1 MEGKENMVSGVT
13 VIAAEAP
20 SNYHVAPRPDGPPQV
35 TVSPSV
41 VTPTSTIMAGIMEKK
56 KRGRPRKYGPDGSGV
71 RTLSP
76 MPITASAPPLT
87 GTYSSGSGKR
97 GRGRLSNSDSK
108 HDHRV
113 EMRSMGDGG
122 ACSDGAHFTP
132 HVITVN
138 AGEDV
143 TARIISFC
151 QQGPRA
157 ICILSAN
164 GMVSNATL
172 RQSDSSGG
180 TLTYEGRFEIVNLCG
195 SFTPTEREGTRFRA
209 GGLSVSLSSPNGQV
223 VGGCVAGLLVAAA
236 PVQIIVGSF
245 LPSTQPEHKPKK
257 QKVQALTYPASAIP
271 ALPAPPPSAKDEPCN
286 NGQGQNIP
294 SPAMQQP
301 IMPPPFQREAWP
313 NAHSHSMQDSRKAA
327 TDINISLPGGSTRL
341 QLNKD
346 EEDEDGDDDGHDGHE
361 HEHGGEYM
369 DTDDISNGHDHHG
382 HTHDDEGHLQDGAC
396 LVKIR
401 A

>member
-1 MEGKENMVSGVT
+1 MAAGVT
-13 VIAAEAP
+13 VIGAEAP
-20 SNYHVAPRPDGPPQV
+20 SNYHVSPRPDAPPQV

-41 VTPTSTIMAGIMEKK
+41 VTPTSSGMAGIIEKK
-56 KRGRPRKYGPDGSGV
+56 KRGRPRKYGPDGSAV

-76 MPITASAPPLT
+76 MPITASAPPST
-87 GTYSSGSGKR
+87 GTYPIGSGKR
-97 GRGRLSNSDSK
+97 GRGRLSNSESK
-108 HDHRV
+108 HGHRV
-113 EMRSMGDGG
+113 EMRSTGDGG

-132 HVITVN
+132 HVINVN

-164 GMVSNATL
+164 GTVSNATL

-223 VGGCVAGLLVAAA
+223 VGGCVAGLLVAAG

-245 LPSTQPEHKPKK
+245 LPSAQPEHKPKK
-257 QKVQALTYPASAIP
+257 QKPHPVPYPTS
-271 ALPAPPPSAKDEPCN
+271 ALPAPPRPPTEKDEPCN
-286 NGQGQNIP
+286 GQGQTVTGP
-294 SPAMQQP
+294 TMQPNMMQS
-301 IMPPPFQREAWP
+301 PFQREAWP
-313 NAHSHSMQDSRKAA
+313 NPHPHNMQDSRKSA
-327 TDINISLPGGSTRL
+327 TDINISLPGGGM
-341 QLNKD
+341 Q
-346 EEDEDGDDDGHDGHE
+346 
-361 HEHGGEYM
+361 
-369 DTDDISNGHDHHG
+369 
-382 HTHDDEGHLQDGAC
+382 
-396 LVKIR
+396 
-401 A
+401 